1 MGDLH
6 SIPYTNTFASSS
18 SLDSVWDFQMN
29 NIGISNNNSYMENTP
44 PPSLT
49 SNFEDDGH
57 DQFSTGYLQDALS
70 FELDRSKRRRL
81 LLFAGDQTFSSQI
94 CMNSIPG
101 YWDSSDSSTT
111 ENSGEDLCCLA
122 QITSQTSI
130 NSGSGVGFDD
140 DIGVAFQ
147 ELSSKPDSFQNN
159 LLLGC
164 FSDTNNSKKTTALS
178 NSSSLQGPPTLTS
191 SHNLSLDLGEVKF
204 DERAEKLLGKR
215 SPKKITRVVYPFAM
229 VKPPGGGAEGAF
241 TLNDINERILMPPTR
256 PLRHPVGDY
265 ACRPILSPQGP
276 GLSGKAVVA
285 FTRIHTQGRG
295 TITIIRTKG

>member
-130 NSGSGVGFDD
+130 NSG
-140 DIGVAFQ
+140 
-147 ELSSKPDSFQNN
+147 
-159 LLLGC
+159 
-164 FSDTNNSKKTTALS
+164 
-178 NSSSLQGPPTLTS
+178 
-191 SHNLSLDLGEVKF
+191 EVKF